1 MSNSPDESPF
11 NGLPFFS
18 DLARAMAGQGPL
30 QWDVARQVAMMT
42 ATGGTNTESNV
53 DPAARVA
60 LERLLPIAEMHV
72 RNATGFAASTASPAG
87 LTVVNRTQWTHHTL
101 EAYKPLF
108 TDLAASLGSTHNAS
122 VDETVDGDDQMTS
135 MLAALNKMMAPAMMG
150 MSIGTMIG
158 QLALRAFGQ
167 YDLPVPRPG
176 TRQLLCVAPNI
187 DSFASDWSIDVD
199 DMRMWVLV
207 HELAT
212 HTVYEGE
219 HVRTAIADA
228 LSRYVAGFR
237 PNPHALMDR
246 LTNLDMGDADPMSMM
261 QKFLTDPAIL
271 LGAVRSP
278 EQEAQAPVL
287 DALIAAIIG
296 TVDHVVDTVSA
307 ALLGGGSRITEAVRR
322 RRIEATPQDTFVEQL
337 LGLKLSG
344 DQVKRGHDFVSGVI
358 ERAGDDGL
366 ARMFARPGNLPTPN
380 ELDAP
385 GLWLARTDYD

>member
-1 MSNSPDESPF
+1 MSESPDESPF
-11 NGLPFFS
+11 NGLPFFG

-30 QWDVARQVAMMT
+30 QWDVARQVALMT
-42 ATGGTNTESNV
+42 ATGGTNTEANV

-60 LERLLPIAEMHV
+60 LERLLPIADMHV
-72 RNATGFAASTASPAG
+72 RNATGFVASATPTPPLIA
-87 LTVVNRTQWTHHTL
+87 VNRSQWTHHTL

-108 TDLAASLGSTHNAS
+108 THLATSLGAVDATAS
-122 VDETVDGDDQMTS
+122 DDPDTPDDGMTA
-135 MLAALNKMMAPAMMG
+135 MLGALNKMMAPAMMG
-150 MSIGTMIG
+150 MSIGTMVG

-176 TRQLLCVAPNI
+176 TPQLLCVAPNI
-187 DSFASDWSIDVD
+187 DAFANDWSIAAD

-207 HELAT
+207 HELAN
-212 HTVYEGE
+212 HAVYEVA
-219 HVRTAIADA
+219 HVRTAISDA
-228 LSRYVAGFR
+228 LSRYVASFR
-237 PNPHALMDR
+237 PNPQALMER
-246 LTNLDMGDADPMSMM
+246 LTTVDMGDTDPMTMM

-271 LGAVRSP
+271 LGAVRSSD
-278 EQEAQAPVL
+278 QEAQAPVL

-307 ALLGGGSRITEAVRR
+307 GLLGGGSRIAEAVRR
-322 RRIEATPQDTFVEQL
+322 RRVEATPQDTFVEQL

-344 DQVKRGHDFVSGVI
+344 DQVRRGNEFVAGVI
-358 ERAGDDGL
+358 ERAGEDGL
-366 ARMFARPGNLPTPN
+366 ARMFVRPGNLPTPN

>member
-11 NGLPFFS
+11 NGLPFFG

-30 QWDVARQVAMMT
+30 QWDVARQVAIMT
-42 ATGGTNTESNV
+42 ATGGTNTEPNV
-53 DPAARVA
+53 DPASRVA
-60 LERLLPIAEMHV
+60 MERLLPIADLHV
-72 RNATGFAASTASPAG
+72 RNATGFAASTASTPG
-87 LTVVNRTQWTHHTL
+87 LTVVNRSQWTHHTL

-108 TDLAASLGSTHNAS
+108 TNLAESLSATPATPTNE
-122 VDETVDGDDQMTS
+122 VEVDDQMTS
-135 MLAALNKMMAPAMMG
+135 MLAALNSMMAPAMMG
-150 MSIGTMIG
+150 MSIGTMVG

-167 YDLPVPRPG
+167 YDLPVPRTG
-176 TRQLLCVAPNI
+176 QLLCVAPNI
-187 DSFASDWSIDVD
+187 DAFAQDWSIDVD

-212 HTVYEGE
+212 HTVYGIE
-219 HVRTAIADA
+219 HVRTAVADA
-228 LSRYVAGFR
+228 LTRYVAGFR
-237 PNPHALMDR
+237 PNPHALMER
-246 LTNLDMGDADPMSMM
+246 LTSLDMGDTDPMRMM

-296 TVDHVVDTVSA
+296 TVDHVVDTVSEH
-307 ALLGGGSRITEAVRR
+307 LLGGGSRITEAVRR
-322 RRIEATPQDTFVEQL
+322 RRIEAAPQDTFVEQL

-344 DQVKRGHDFVSGVI
+344 DQVRRGHDFVSGVI

-366 ARMFARPGNLPTPN
+366 ARMFARPGSLPTPN

>member
-11 NGLPFFS
+11 NGLPFFG

-108 TDLAASLGSTHNAS
+108 TNLAASLGAANDTSADD
-122 VDETVDGDDQMTS
+122 VDDQMTS
-135 MLAALNKMMAPAMMG
+135 MFAALNKMMAPAMMG
-150 MSIGTMIG
+150 MSIGTMVG

-187 DSFASDWSIDVD
+187 DAFANDWSIDVD

-212 HTVYEGE
+212 HTLYEVE

-246 LTNLDMGDADPMSMM
+246 LTNLDMTDADPMTMM

-271 LGAVRSP
+271 LGAVRSS

-307 ALLGGGSRITEAVRR
+307 GLLGGGSRITEAVRR
-322 RRIEATPQDTFVEQL
+322 RRIESTPQDTFVEQL
-337 LGLKLSG
+337 LGLKLSE
-344 DQVKRGHDFVSGVI
+344 DQVKRGHDFVTGVI
-358 ERAGDDGL
+358 ERAGSDGL
-366 ARMFARPGNLPTPN
+366 ARMFTRPGNLPTPN